1 MNNFPM
7 MAYVILSSTRIF
19 ERASC
24 TALSRTLDLVL
35 GAVTHAGPEDVVQE
49 DKERVIKRY
58 REQRKSDRENESSD
72 AHSNEAST
80 TDTVSK
86 KRVRVS
92 EDFPERVRKA
102 RSSLIPFLKES
113 LEAGKNAYLRFDKL
127 IVNGKSY
134 VYDENKNRQVPS
146 FI

>member
-1 MNNFPM
+1 MNLQLEFCRLPGKKYQRPVNDKF
-7 MAYVILSSTRIF
+7 SF
-19 ERASC
+19 FK
-24 TALSRTLDLVL
+24 
-35 GAVTHAGPEDVVQE
+35 

-102 RSSLIPFLKES
+102 RSSLIPFLQES
-113 LEAGKNAYLRFDKL
+113 LEAGKNAYPRFDKL
-127 IVNGKSY
+127 IVYGRSY
-134 VYDENKNRQVPS
+134 VYDENKNRPVPS